1 MRARTMLNTWAN
13 QNSWWMFLS
22 RGVHIN
28 GMKTGEATGACH
40 VSICLG
46 YPAVMLPKK
55 HQETTSQWSLARKF
69 NRKKH
74 QRNWDPAITN
84 MIWMIF
90 DEYIHR
96 GYFLIFD
103 GYLMG
108 AFLDIWPLAKKSA
121 IWVGKSHVVPSHL
134 PWRRSNGTRLHP
146 WRWWGW

>member
-1 MRARTMLNTWAN
+1 MLDPERDCLPQSEMTVRSMPKTLVPKGSLNGVVGIGYQLIKMIGKLTHTKEFALDSKLDWPYMVFSMFFPSNKLDERRATIQAAVAHAKN
-13 QNSWWMFLS
+13 QRFLS

-74 QRNWDPAITN
+74 QRN
-84 MIWMIF
+84 
-90 DEYIHR
+90 
-96 GYFLIFD
+96 
-103 GYLMG
+103 
-108 AFLDIWPLAKKSA
+108 
-121 IWVGKSHVVPSHL
+121 
-134 PWRRSNGTRLHP
+134 
-146 WRWWGW
+146 